1 MKNIKLKLSAIVLS
15 AMFVSIPAMA
25 FEGPHDTGLG
35 QGLGGAVINNATG
48 GLVDV
53 TTGMGSADLN
63 FNGNAHVNWDTL
75 NVGRGES
82 LNFNTVGGASDLTI
96 LNTVNKGMTQVYGQI
111 NADGGIGKLII
122 ANPNGMLFDGSTFTT
137 AGDVMLT
144 TKDLSGVRVEDLT
157 KDNTFSDAK
166 FNNIYDGDGNI
177 VAVRIQNGANFNVGG
192 DYSIIAPAI
201 DVAASTLNGKSI
213 RMVTSNGQDYLALG
227 TANKDTMYP
236 GVRLH
241 AVEINGDV
249 YIEAPTGNVRTT
261 NGGTING
268 NVEVVSD
275 NGFVAFN
282 YNNNG
287 ERLTINGDLKSD
299 TNGQMTFVR
308 NADINGN
315 LALSSSG
322 GFVDVGNTHVTGNA
336 DLKTTGVDDITD
348 KDYNHFVHV
357 IGETQ
362 VDGNLNIDSSQNIH
376 IGGYDYDAQKLADGK
391 LTVGGDLTA
400 HAHNGHVMTTIDTSA
415 NKISLKSDSHNV
427 LTDGKAL
434 LTANEYDFSA
444 NGYIGGL
451 QQTGDMTVDQKVMYL
466 MEKYERIPDTVGT
479 PAYINIAGGT
489 VTGINTPTGA
499 SAYIASQGDMTLT
512 GANAGNVYLTSYGN
526 DINITGDGVHANT
539 ITVGGETDKLKVDY
553 PSRDYTLKYT
563 NIRDNAQVTIN
574 GNEEITY
581 NLTNGEN
588 GYNRGEQIKG
598 ENTYLV
604 GPEGPDTPDPGPDP
618 TPEPT
623 PNPDPNE
630 SAKVLR
636 SYERQPNVTAA
647 QPYTPIAYAAD
658 LDDDDLNDKGIRKN
672 VDGSVTVVRAFPMI
686 D

>member
-1 MKNIKLKLSAIVLS
+1 MKNFKRKLSAVVLS
-15 AMFVSIPAMA
+15 AMFVSIPAIA

-82 LNFNTVGGASDLTI
+82 LNFNAVENANNLTI
-96 LNTVNKGMTQVYGQI
+96 LNTVNQGMTNVYGAI
-111 NADGGIGKLII
+111 NANDGIAKLII
-122 ANPNGMLFDGSTFTT
+122 SNPNGVLFDGAQFTT
-137 AGDVMLT
+137 AGDAMITTQPLT
-144 TKDLSGVRVEDLT
+144 AEFVNGQMNIKDAAVTIPQGMIQI
-157 KDNTFSDAK
+157 KDT
-166 FNNIYDGDGNI
+166 NI
-177 VAVRIQNGANFNVGG
+177 NVGG
-192 DYSIIAPAI
+192 EFNILAPAI
-201 DVAASTLNGKSI
+201 DIVKGHILANNGVKL
-213 RMVTSNGQDYLALG
+213 VTQNGQDYIA
-227 TANKDTMYP
+227 ANPNAMYP
-236 GVRLH
+236 GVRME
-241 AVEINGDV
+241 AVNIDGDV
-249 YIEAPTGNVRTT
+249 YIQNKDGSVRTS

-268 NVEVVSD
+268 NVNVTSD
-275 NGFVAFN
+275 NGSVAFN
-282 YNNNG
+282 YRNNG
-287 ERLTINGDLKSD
+287 EKLTVNGNLNSNA
-299 TNGQMTFVR
+299 NGQMTFVR
-308 NADINGN
+308 NADIKGN
-315 LALSSSG
+315 LALSNSG
-322 GFVDVGNTHVTGNA
+322 GFVDVGNVHVTGNA
-336 DLKTTGVDDITD
+336 DLKTTGVDDITNN
-348 KDYNHFVHV
+348 KYNHFVHV

-400 HAHNGHVMTTIDTSA
+400 HAHDGHVMTTIDTSA
-415 NKISLKSDSHNV
+415 NKISLKSDNYNV

-451 QQTGDMTVDQKVMYL
+451 TQTGDMTVDQKIVNI
-466 MEKYERIPDTVGT
+466 MENYIHIPDSVGT
-479 PAYINIAGGT
+479 PAYINIAGGE

-499 SAYIASQGDMTLT
+499 SAYIASNGDMTVT
-512 GANAGNVYLTSYGN
+512 GVNADDVHLTSYGHN
-526 DINITGDGVHANT
+526 INITGENVHANN

-553 PSRDYTLKYT
+553 PSRDYNLTYT
-563 NIRDNAQVTIN
+563 NIRDNAQVNIK

-604 GPEGPDTPDPGPDP
+604 GPEGPDEPGPGPDIDP
-618 TPEPT
+618 DPN

-658 LDDDDLNDKGIRKN
+658 LDEDQQNDKGIRKN

>member
-1 MKNIKLKLSAIVLS
+1 MKNFKRKLSAVVLS
-15 AMFVSIPAMA
+15 AMFVSIPAIA

-82 LNFNTVGGASDLTI
+82 LNFNAVENANNLTI
-96 LNTVNKGMTQVYGQI
+96 LNTVNQGMTNVYGAI
-111 NADGGIGKLII
+111 NANDGIAKLII
-122 ANPNGMLFDGSTFTT
+122 SNPNGVLFDGAQFTT
-137 AGDVMLT
+137 AGDAMITTQPLT
-144 TKDLSGVRVEDLT
+144 AEFVNGQMNIKDAAVTIPQGMIQI
-157 KDNTFSDAK
+157 KDT
-166 FNNIYDGDGNI
+166 NI
-177 VAVRIQNGANFNVGG
+177 NVGG
-192 DYSIIAPAI
+192 EFNILAPAI
-201 DVAASTLNGKSI
+201 DIVKGHILANNGVKL
-213 RMVTSNGQDYLALG
+213 VTQNGQDYIA
-227 TANKDTMYP
+227 ANPNAMYP
-236 GVRLH
+236 GVRME
-241 AVEINGDV
+241 AVNIDGDV
-249 YIEAPTGNVRTT
+249 YIQNKDGSVRTS

-268 NVEVVSD
+268 NVNVTSD
-275 NGFVAFN
+275 NGSVAFN
-282 YNNNG
+282 YRNNG
-287 ERLTINGDLKSD
+287 ERLTVNGDLKSNA
-299 TNGQMTFVR
+299 NGQMTFVR
-308 NADINGN
+308 NADIKGN
-315 LALSSSG
+315 LALSNSG
-322 GFVDVGNTHVTGNA
+322 GFVDVGNVHVTGNA
-336 DLKTTGVDDITD
+336 DLKTTGVDDITNN
-348 KDYNHFVHV
+348 KYNHFVHV

-415 NKISLKSDSHNV
+415 NKISLKSDNYNV

-451 QQTGDMTVDQKVMYL
+451 TQTGDMTVDQKIVNI
-466 MEKYERIPDTVGT
+466 MENYIHIPDSVGT
-479 PAYINIAGGT
+479 PAYINIAGGE

-499 SAYIASQGDMTLT
+499 SAYIASNGDMTVT
-512 GANAGNVYLTSYGN
+512 GVNADDVHLTSYGHN
-526 DINITGDGVHANT
+526 INITGENVHANN

-553 PSRDYTLKYT
+553 PSRDYNLTYT
-563 NIRDNAQVTIN
+563 NIRDNAQVNIK

-604 GPEGPDTPDPGPDP
+604 GPEGPDEPGPGPDIDP
-618 TPEPT
+618 DPN

-658 LDDDDLNDKGIRKN
+658 LDEDQQNDKGIRKN

>member
-15 AMFVSIPAMA
+15 AMFISMPVMA
-25 FEGPHDTGLG
+25 SVEFTGPIDTGLG
-35 QGLGGAVINNATG
+35 VGLGPDAGKGSVINDITG
-48 GLVDV
+48 GYAGMSGVD
-53 TTGMGSADLN
+53 TGNVNIN
-63 FNGNAHVNWDTL
+63 FDGNAHVNWDSL
-75 NVGRGES
+75 NINRGES
-82 LNFNTVGGASDLTI
+82 LNFNADNANGLTI
-96 LNTVNKGMTQVYGQI
+96 LNTVNRGMTNVYGAI
-111 NADGGIGKLII
+111 NAGEGIANLII
-122 ANPNGMLFDGSTFTT
+122 SNPNGVLFDGAQFTT
-137 AGDVMLT
+137 AGDSMIT
-144 TKDLSGVRVEDLT
+144 TQPVTMDLINGQINIPDTANSVPVGMVQIKDS
-157 KDNTFSDAK
+157 NMS
-166 FNNIYDGDGNI
+166 
-177 VAVRIQNGANFNVGG
+177 VGG
-192 DYSIIAPAI
+192 EFNILAPTI
-201 DVAASTLNGKSI
+201 DIVRGHIQTANGMKLI
-213 RMVTSNGQDYLALG
+213 TENGQDYLA
-227 TANKDTMYP
+227 NKGGLYP
-236 GVRLH
+236 GVRLE
-241 AVEINGDV
+241 AIDIDGDI
-249 YIEAPTGNVRTT
+249 YIQNKGGSVRTI
-261 NGGTING
+261 NGGTIDG

-275 NGFVAFN
+275 NGSVAFN
-282 YNNNG
+282 YRNNG
-287 ERLTINGDLKSD
+287 ERLTVNGDLKSD
-299 TNGQMTFVR
+299 ANGQMTFVR

-315 LALSSSG
+315 LALSNSG
-322 GFVDVGNTHVTGNA
+322 GFVDVGNVHVTGNA
-336 DLKTTGVDDITD
+336 DLKTTGVDDITNN
-348 KDYNHFVHV
+348 KYNHFVHV

-466 MEKYERIPDTVGT
+466 MENYERIPDTVGT

-499 SAYIASQGDMTLT
+499 SAYIASNGDMTLT

-574 GNEEITY
+574 GDEEITY

-658 LDDDDLNDKGIRKN
+658 LDDDDMNDKGIRKN
-672 VDGSVTVVRAFPMI
+672 VDGSVTVVKAFPMI

>member
-1 MKNIKLKLSAIVLS
+1 MKNFKRKLSAVVLS
-15 AMFVSIPAMA
+15 AMFVSIPAIA

-82 LNFNTVGGASDLTI
+82 LNFNAVENANNLTI
-96 LNTVNKGMTQVYGQI
+96 LNTVNQGMTNVYGAI
-111 NADGGIGKLII
+111 NANDGIAKLII
-122 ANPNGMLFDGSTFTT
+122 SNPNGVLFDGAQFTT
-137 AGDVMLT
+137 AGDAMITTQPLT
-144 TKDLSGVRVEDLT
+144 AEFVNGQMNIKDAAVTIPQGMIQI
-157 KDNTFSDAK
+157 KDT
-166 FNNIYDGDGNI
+166 NI
-177 VAVRIQNGANFNVGG
+177 NVGG
-192 DYSIIAPAI
+192 EFNILAPAI
-201 DVAASTLNGKSI
+201 DIVKGHILANNGVKL
-213 RMVTSNGQDYLALG
+213 VTQNGQDYIA
-227 TANKDTMYP
+227 ANPNAMYP
-236 GVRLH
+236 GVRME
-241 AVEINGDV
+241 AVNIDGDV
-249 YIEAPTGNVRTT
+249 YIQNKDGSVRTS

-268 NVEVVSD
+268 NVNVTSD
-275 NGFVAFN
+275 NGSVAFN
-282 YNNNG
+282 YRNNG
-287 ERLTINGDLKSD
+287 EKLTVNGNLNSNA
-299 TNGQMTFVR
+299 NGQMTFVR
-308 NADINGN
+308 NADIKGN
-315 LALSSSG
+315 LALSNSG
-322 GFVDVGNTHVTGNA
+322 GFVDIGDVHVTGNA
-336 DLKTTGVDDITD
+336 DLKTTGVDDITNN
-348 KDYNHFVHV
+348 KYNHFVHV

-415 NKISLKSDSHNV
+415 NKISLKSDNYNV

-451 QQTGDMTVDQKVMYL
+451 TQTGDMTVDQKIVNI
-466 MEKYERIPDTVGT
+466 MENYIHIPDSVGT
-479 PAYINIAGGT
+479 PAYINIAGGE

-499 SAYIASQGDMTLT
+499 SAYIASNGDMTVT
-512 GANAGNVYLTSYGN
+512 GVNADDVHLTSYGHN
-526 DINITGDGVHANT
+526 INITGENVHANN

-553 PSRDYTLKYT
+553 PSRDYNLTYT
-563 NIRDNAQVTIN
+563 NIRDNAQVNIK

-588 GYNRGEQIKG
+588 GYNRGQQIKG

-604 GPEGPDTPDPGPDP
+604 GPEGPNEPGPG
-618 TPEPT
+618 

-658 LDDDDLNDKGIRKN
+658 LDEDQQNDKGIRKN
-672 VDGSVTVVRAFPMI
+672 VDGSVTVVKAFPMI
-686 D
+686 N